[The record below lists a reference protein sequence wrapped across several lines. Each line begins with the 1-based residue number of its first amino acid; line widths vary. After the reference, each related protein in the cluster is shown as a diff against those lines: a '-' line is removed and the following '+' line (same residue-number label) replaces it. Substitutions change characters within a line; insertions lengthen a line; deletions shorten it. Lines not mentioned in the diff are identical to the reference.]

1 MRSLTLPFLLS
12 LAILTLLTACS
23 RQQQPIVEAVK
34 PMQESV
40 EKAKGVE
47 QTLQNAAETQQKD
60 ALKAT
65 QE

>member
-1 MRSLTLPFLLS
+1 MRPLLLIMTALVLLS
-12 LAILTLLTACS
+12 ACS
-23 RQQQPIVEAVK
+23 RQQQPIVDAVK

-47 QTLQNAAETQQKD
+47 QTLQNAAESQQKD

>member
-1 MRSLTLPFLLS
+1 MRPLLLS
-12 LAILTLLTACS
+12 LTILALLAACS

-34 PMQESV
+34 PMHESV

-47 QTLQNAAETQQKD
+47 QTLQNAAEAQQKD
-60 ALKAT
+60 AVKAT